1 MILGLKLE
9 CLITSEINFL
19 YLIIVSKIE
28 LESKSAD
35 RHALCDHFCQQK
47 VILAVDPPLA
57 ACASAPSS
65 SVCKTACVRTCEL
78 ISVKT
83 SWLKELL
90 SKLLVGQESCEKV
103 FKLSC
108 CETANHQSSGKK
120 QLWVNSSSE
129 AGSRKTLQSCRAYL
143 RTYGKSSEWDE
154 VSYLSCGNICSTLS
168 DFVLWKHDK

>member
-1 MILGLKLE
+1 ME
-9 CLITSEINFL
+9 CLTTSEINFH
-19 YLIIVSKIE
+19 YLITVVVSKIM

-35 RHALCDHFCQQK
+35 RHSVRPSLPAEGNTSCWPTSSCLCEC
-47 VILAVDPPLA
+47 
-57 ACASAPSS
+57 PSS
-65 SVCKTACVRTCEL
+65 SICKTACVRTCEL

-90 SKLLVGQESCEKV
+90 SKLLVGQEPCEKV
-103 FKLSC
+103 FKQSC

-120 QLWVNSSSE
+120 QLWVNSASE

-154 VSYLSCGNICSTLS
+154 LFLSPVEISAL
-168 DFVLWKHDK
+168 L